1 MNLATYTDHI
11 IAVDMGGTKFRVA
24 MISRNGAI
32 AAFTSIKTEAYKGV
46 DNIISRLTQAA
57 HRIVNKANVDMKEIS
72 GISLAIAG
80 GIDIHRGLVT
90 ASPHLPGWRNVPLKS
105 IMEENLGKRVRLVND
120 ANAAALGE
128 YFYGRGKGIKNLIY
142 LTVSTG
148 IGGGIIIDGHLYEGI
163 NGVAGEIGHMI
174 IKDGGAKCSCGSNG
188 CFEAMVSGTAMA
200 REAEASIKGHK
211 NTLLKDIYEK
221 NNGQIKAVDI
231 ARAARTGDSV
241 AQKIVQN
248 AAYYLGIGLTNIVN
262 IFNPEM
268 IVIGGGLS
276 KMGNLLLGP
285 AREVTKARAFTL
297 AANNVKIVKSNL
309 GDRAG
314 LLGAAALFFIEAG

>member
-1 MNLATYTDHI
+1 LNLATYTDHV
-11 IAVDMGGTKFRVA
+11 IAVDMGGTKLRLA

-32 AAFTSIKTEAYKGV
+32 VAFSSFKTEAYRGV
-46 DNIISRLTQAA
+46 DNVISRLTQAV
-57 HRIVNKANVDMKEIS
+57 RGIVDKTQVGMKGIS

-80 GIDIHRGLVT
+80 GIDIYRGLVT
-90 ASPHLPGWRNVPLKS
+90 ASPHLPGWSNVPLRS
-105 IMEENLGKRVRLVND
+105 IIEESLGKRARLVND

-128 YFYGRGKGIKNLIY
+128 YLYGRGKGIINLIY

-148 IGGGIIIDGHLYEGI
+148 IGGGIIINGHLYEGL

-188 CFEAMVSGTAMA
+188 CFEAMVSGTAMV
-200 REAEASIKGHK
+200 REAEASIKGYEY
-211 NTLLKDIYEK
+211 TSLKDIHKK
-221 NNGQIKAVDI
+221 NNGQITAKDI
-231 ARAARTGDSV
+231 AQAARTGDRI

-248 AAYYLGIGLTNIVN
+248 AAYYLGVGLTNIVN

-285 AREVTKARAFTL
+285 AREVVKARAFTA

-314 LLGAAALFFIEAG
+314 LLGAAILFFIEVG